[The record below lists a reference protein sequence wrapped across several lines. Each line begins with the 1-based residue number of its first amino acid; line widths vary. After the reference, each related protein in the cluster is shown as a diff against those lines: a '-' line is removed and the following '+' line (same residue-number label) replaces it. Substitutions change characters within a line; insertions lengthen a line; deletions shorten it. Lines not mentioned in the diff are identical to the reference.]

1 MTPIKTR
8 MEIEYEKHM
17 DRLVAYAQ
25 PIVGDEAEDIAHEA
39 FYEVMD
45 LPELR
50 EGEIGGLLMQRVKWR
65 AADFLRRREAVLEAD
80 LGEVDDDGES
90 MRPMQLDDLEATQLH
105 HGSIPPWPTAIDHDS
120 PEEIVTAAQ
129 MRDKIAEVVRDKCGP
144 DDYGMFMAI
153 ADGVDQSRVAKE
165 WRVDQA
171 TVSRAVARVRNVVSD
186 FLDESRP
193 TDRESESHE

>member
-1 MTPIKTR
+1 
-8 MEIEYEKHM
+8 MESEYEKHM
-17 DRLVAYAQ
+17 DNLVAHARGL
-25 PIVGDEAEDIAHEA
+25 VGDEAEDIAHEA

-90 MRPMQLDDLEATQLH
+90 MRPMQLDDLEATQVH
-105 HGSIPPWPTAIDHDS
+105 HGSVPPWPTAIDHDS

-129 MRDKIAEVVRDKCGP
+129 MRDKIAQVCKEHCGA

-153 ADGVDQSRVAKE
+153 ADGVDQARVAKE
-165 WRVDQA
+165 WKVDQA

-186 FLDESRP
+186 FLDESHP
-193 TDRESESHE
+193 